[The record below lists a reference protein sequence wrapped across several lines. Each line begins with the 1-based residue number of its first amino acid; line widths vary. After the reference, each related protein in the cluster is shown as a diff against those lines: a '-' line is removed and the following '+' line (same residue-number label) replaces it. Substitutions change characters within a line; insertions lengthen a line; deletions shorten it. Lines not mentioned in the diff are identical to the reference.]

1 LLSSL
6 VRRADNWN
14 LLQCLG
20 TNTVPFRTA
29 MYADELILFAA
40 PSDRDLSMVKMIF
53 EIFKGASG
61 LGCNMAKCQLVPIR
75 CTEE

>member
-1 LLSSL
+1 
-6 VRRADNWN
+6 
-14 LLQCLG
+14 
-20 TNTVPFRTA
+20 
-29 MYADELILFAA
+29 MYADEMILFAA

-53 EIFKGASG
+53 GIFKGASG